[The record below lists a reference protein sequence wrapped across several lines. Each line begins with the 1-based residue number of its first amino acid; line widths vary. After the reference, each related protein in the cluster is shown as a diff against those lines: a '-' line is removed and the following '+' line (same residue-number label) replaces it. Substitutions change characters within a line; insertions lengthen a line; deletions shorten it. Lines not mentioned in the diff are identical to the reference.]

1 MFSISLEMR
10 FTRYFILFS
19 LVLTGGC
26 ISAPVM
32 HPLGGETSLSY
43 EMARAMF
50 PEKYQELV
58 HQIEINHP
66 VFGRSVCLGVA
77 QVDPREY
84 ELHSLIMTLEGLVLF
99 EASYQQGVLTIV
111 KSLPPFDTRAFAQGL
126 MTDVS
131 LILLPPPEME
141 QEIKTGMLPAKC
153 WRRLGGGCEE
163 LRLLDGGGMLA
174 RLYDEDGTLIR
185 EAEFFS
191 PKPGGLA
198 SRVKLRAFGLA
209 AYTLEL
215 TLLQSEP

>member
-1 MFSISLEMR
+1 MR
-10 FTRYFILFS
+10 FAKYFISFF
-19 LVLTGGC
+19 LVLAGGC
-26 ISAPVM
+26 ISAQVM
-32 HPLGGETSLSY
+32 HPLGGATSLSF
-43 EMARAMF
+43 EVARAMF

-58 HQIEINHP
+58 HQIEIKHP
-66 VFGRSVCLGVA
+66 VFGRSVCLGVS
-77 QVDPREY
+77 QVDPGKN

-99 EASYQQGVLTIV
+99 EASYRQGVLTTV

-131 LILLPPPEME
+131 LILLPPLEME
-141 QEIKTGMLPAKC
+141 QEMKTGMLPAKC
-153 WRRLGGGCEE
+153 WRRLDGGCEE
-163 LRLLDGGGMLA
+163 LLPLDGGGMLA
-174 RLYDEDGTLIR
+174 RLYLARLYDEDRTLIR

-191 PKPGGLA
+191 PKPGGPA